1 VDIKS
6 VAIRVRSCCS
16 LYGKPRN
23 DLRAEF
29 NMADEVFAL
38 SPISARAALPN
49 EEDYAAIHE
58 AFMETSRGRWFLGEY
73 AKRNRNSDTRMV
85 LDAVAR
91 IEQSLAAQKQAAA
104 EADLIEALATI
115 RAAVGESQAAANA
128 GLDGLAFA
136 ERLAPI
142 ARSVRIIREISW
154 RWRETGADG
163 RICDILDSQVAA
175 IEDSAGQISVA
186 EARAKIDQAF
196 AAIEARIDE
205 CFGDA
210 TEPAQARRDAADT
223 GDANVVPF
231 PAPAEEV
238 AVSQAETAAAVEPVA
253 EAAVAEVAV
262 SEVTEAPAP
271 EVAQAA
277 SLPAGDTVAEA
288 AAPVAD
294 FVDETV
300 FVDEAAADAHDEALL
315 DLIAAEMSA
324 PQPIEDDLDTT
335 VTEAAIAEPPR
346 GERAPDVTA
355 AVAPRS
361 EPMVAA
367 VAPVQP
373 APPAAAIPAVE
384 PAPAPTQI
392 GEAEVSV
399 GSAVIASGILT
410 KPNRPANDPLAPI
423 RRMSQAEK
431 IAFFS

>member
-1 VDIKS
+1 MLF
-6 VAIRVRSCCS
+6 RS
-16 LYGKPRN
+16 
-23 DLRAEF
+23 
-29 NMADEVFAL
+29 
-38 SPISARAALPN
+38 
-49 EEDYAAIHE
+49 
-58 AFMETSRGRWFLGEY
+58 WFLGEY

-91 IEQSLAAQKQAAA
+91 IEESLASQKQAAA
-104 EADLIEALATI
+104 EADLIAALATI
-115 RAAVGESQAAANA
+115 RTAVGEGQAAATA

-186 EARAKIDQAF
+186 QARTTIDQAF

-205 CFGDA
+205 YSGDA
-210 TEPAQARRDAADT
+210 AEPAQARRDTADT
-223 GDANVVPF
+223 SDANVVPF

-238 AVSQAETAAAVEPVA
+238 AVSQVETTAAVEPVA
-253 EAAVAEVAV
+253 EAALAEVAV
-262 SEVTEAPAP
+262 SEVAEAPAP

-277 SLPAGDTVAEA
+277 SPPTGDAIAEA

-294 FVDETV
+294 IVDETE
-300 FVDEAAADAHDEALL
+300 FVDEAAADAHDEAVL

-324 PQPIEDDLDTT
+324 PQPIDDDLDIA
-335 VTEAAIAEPPR
+335 VAEAAIVEPK

-355 AVAPRS
+355 AVAAPRI
-361 EPMVAA
+361 EPMAA
-367 VAPVQP
+367 PATPVQP
-373 APPAAAIPAVE
+373 TPPAAAQPAVE

-392 GEAEVSV
+392 GEAEVSI
-399 GSAVIASGILT
+399 GSAIIASGILN

-431 IAFFS
+431 IALFS

>member
-23 DLRAEF
+23 DLRVEF

-38 SPISARAALPN
+38 SPISARATLPN

-91 IEQSLAAQKQAAA
+91 IEESLAAQKQAAA
-104 EADLIEALATI
+104 EADLIEALAAI
-115 RAAVGESQAAANA
+115 RTAVGEGQATAHS

-175 IEDSAGQISVA
+175 IEDSAGQISLA
-186 EARAKIDQAF
+186 EARATIDQAF

-205 CFGDA
+205 YSADEA
-210 TEPAQARRDAADT
+210 APAQARRDAVDS

-238 AVSQAETAAAVEPVA
+238 AVSQVETAAAVEPVA
-253 EAAVAEVAV
+253 EATVAEVA
-262 SEVTEAPAP
+262 EAPAP
-271 EVAQAA
+271 EVAQAVPP
-277 SLPAGDTVAEA
+277 PAGDPIAEA
-288 AAPVAD
+288 AAPIAD
-294 FVDETV
+294 FVDEIDL
-300 FVDEAAADAHDEALL
+300 VDEAADAHDEAVL

-324 PQPIEDDLDTT
+324 PQPIDDDFDIP
-335 VTEAAIAEPPR
+335 VAEAAIAEPPK
-346 GERAPDVTA
+346 GERAPDVTTA
-355 AVAPRS
+355 TAPRI
-361 EPMVAA
+361 EPMAA
-367 VAPVQP
+367 PVAPVQP
-373 APPAAAIPAVE
+373 APPAAAPPAAAPPVAE

-392 GEAEVSV
+392 GEADISI
-399 GSAVIASGILT
+399 GSAVIASGILN